1 MVEVCERSRKS
12 LGTFTEE
19 AAGGRDG
26 AEVLISTLAFLNFLS
41 GRADRYHHHLVR
53 SSNHDEDEGR
63 RVAKPR
69 RQLTSIPHSRANSW
83 LELMTGSRSS
93 LLPPCLWPFEQ
104 WLLNERFLPQSFP
117 FPPPPPSLCSRFE
130 NSQLSFEI
138 YDSLSLSL
146 VPSRKSSLPRL
157 IILSR
162 VKKKRGSLLFF
173 SIRCMHARVHTR

>member
-1 MVEVCERSRKS
+1 MEVCERSRKS

-117 FPPPPPSLCSRFE
+117 FPPPPPSARVSKTRNFRSRYTI
-130 NSQLSFEI
+130 L
-138 YDSLSLSL
+138 SLSLSFHREK
-146 VPSRKSSLPRL
+146 V
-157 IILSR
+157 
-162 VKKKRGSLLFF
+162 LFLG
-173 SIRCMHARVHTR
+173 